1 VDPPSLKRSLFGYK
15 ARDVRFLIADR
26 DKTFIQ
32 ASETAASAESRA
44 LELQELLDTATAD
57 IAEKAGK
64 LKEAEH
70 AIEELKGSVEAANDR
85 SEQAAER
92 TRELEAQQERLQ
104 LLLDEARGDARR
116 VTEQLSGTDRKIEEL
131 ERELGDLRS
140 ALEPRTEELRVA
152 QQRVAELEESVA
164 TMQRGAEEATRE
176 LETERRRAEEAE
188 ARAAELAGAGSPADA
203 QGLTSILDATQ
214 EAVGRLVEQAR
225 SMGEEQL
232 GEAQRERDLILAE
245 VEQLTAWRERLE
257 PAIGAVRS
265 SIRDTQARVDE
276 VSDRVREA
284 LEPITGAMTALGSR
298 LGELVEAGG
307 PTIAPETAAPAGGVN
322 GLHEPE
328 EEPAPVTPEQEQA
341 DESAWWQRPP
351 NGG

>member
-15 ARDVRFLIADR
+15 SRDVRFLIADR

-32 ASETAASAESRA
+32 ASEAAASAESRA

-70 AIEELKGSVEAANDR
+70 AIEELRASVEAANER
-85 SEQAAER
+85 SDKAAEH

-104 LLLDEARGDARR
+104 RLLDEARGDARG
-116 VTEQLSGTDRKIEEL
+116 VTEQLSGADRKLEVL
-131 ERELGDLRS
+131 ERELADVR
-140 ALEPRTEELRVA
+140 AVIEPRTEELRVA
-152 QQRVAELEESVA
+152 QGKVAELEETLA
-164 TMQRGAEEATRE
+164 TTQRRSDELTRE
-176 LETERRRAEEAE
+176 LETERRRAEEAQ
-188 ARAAELAGAGSPADA
+188 ARAAELVGTGSPADA

-225 SMGEEQL
+225 RMGEEQL

-257 PAIGAVRS
+257 PAIGAVRN
-265 SIRDTQARVDE
+265 SIRDTQARVEE

-298 LGELVEAGG
+298 LGELVQAGG
-307 PTIAPETAAPAGGVN
+307 STIAPETAAAGGTGN
-322 GLHEPE
+322 GLHEPGE
-328 EEPAPVTPEQEQA
+328 EGPGTPEQQPT
-341 DESAWWQRPP
+341 DEIAWWQRPQ
-351 NGG
+351 GG